1 MSVIQKL
8 ALSLLLAA
16 SSAASAVHLGD
27 SGQGD
32 ALILPYW
39 TTQGGNDTL
48 LTLRNSHDAPVA
60 IKVRVIGAD
69 GAELHALNLYLD
81 ARVTWT
87 AGFSTFDDGAP
98 RLFSVHPSCTLP
110 ILAQEAP
117 FGTPQFGLPEAHGYL
132 EIIEMGVAEPGV
144 ATDAEGDWQTCVDLM
159 QRLETG
165 PWFDTPNAG
174 LLPPAGRIGATAQI
188 IDVADGGMTTVEAIG
203 LAGFSNIAQH
213 TDYRNPE
220 PNLASAHDAGTPS
233 GATSSQVC
241 LPSGCRTDTWT
252 HPVEA
257 VAAVLSVASLEADFS
272 INPYI
277 GGLSEMVLVRPLE
290 RFEGTMG
297 AGFRVD
303 AVPMLSIF
311 DRLANA
317 AAPQTCPDCPI
328 IPEPPPG
335 SPVPIDDFPVE
346 LPRDEVV
353 TVVSFNASGEDF
365 DTDQISPLLG
375 APFRPTFSL
384 VEQDMTSGFA
394 SLTFENDD
402 NGALVSDSGDVFA
415 GEPVIGFS
423 LQQFSNGFLVVDG
436 LEVFSNYRSAQ
447 QPVRRRVVLIA
458 D

>member
-1 MSVIQKL
+1 MRVIQKL
-8 ALSLLLAA
+8 GLSLLLAA

-69 GAELHALNLYLD
+69 GTELHALNLYLD

-87 AGFSTFDDGAP
+87 AGFSTFDDGVP
-98 RLFSVHPSCTLP
+98 RLFSLHPSCELP
-110 ILAQEAP
+110 ILASEAP
-117 FGTPQFGLPEAHGYL
+117 FGTPQFELPEAHGYL

-144 ATDAEGDWQTCVDLM
+144 VTDAEGDWQACVDLM

-174 LLPPAGRIGATAQI
+174 LLPPAGRISATARI
-188 IDVADGGMTTVEAIG
+188 IDVADGGMTTVEAIA

-213 TDYRNPE
+213 TDYQNPQ
-220 PNLASAHDAGTPS
+220 PSLASAHDAGTPS

-241 LPSGCRTDTWT
+241 LQGGCRTDSWA

-257 VAAVLSVASLEADFS
+257 VAAVLSVASLEADFT

-277 GGLSEMVLVRPLE
+277 GAVSEMVLVRPLE
-290 RFEGTMG
+290 RFEDTLG

-303 AVPMLSIF
+303 AAPMLSIF
-311 DRLANA
+311 DRLGIA
-317 AAPQTCPDCPI
+317 AGPQTCPECPV

-346 LPRDEVV
+346 LPRDAVV

-365 DTDQISPLLG
+365 DTEQISPLLG

-384 VEQDMTSGFA
+384 VEQDMSSGFA

-423 LQQFSNGFLVVDG
+423 LQQFSNGFVVVDG
-436 LEVFSNYRSAQ
+436 LDVFSNYRGAQ
-447 QPVRRRVVLIA
+447 QPVRRRVVLPG